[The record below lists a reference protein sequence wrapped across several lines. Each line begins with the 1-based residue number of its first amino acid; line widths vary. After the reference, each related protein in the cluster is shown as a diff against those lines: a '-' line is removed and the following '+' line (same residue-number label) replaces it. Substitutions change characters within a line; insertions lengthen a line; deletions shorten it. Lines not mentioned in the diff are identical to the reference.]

1 MQLCGFNFRLKIIV
15 KKLCLH
21 PTLSVCFF
29 FRRSMSSRKWSS
41 ICCFSRTFVVSTE
54 LLNKLYIFLTKQK
67 KKPNWT
73 EYISYKCV
81 LFARKCLFWLRLH
94 VHAWMYRHL
103 IRSTLNWRVLKMRSL
118 RQFHFFTV
126 WEKTF

>member
-15 KKLCLH
+15 KKWCLH

-67 KKPNWT
+67 KTIEPN
-73 EYISYKCV
+73 ISHTNV
-81 LFARKCLFWLRLH
+81 SFSLENVFFWLRLH

>member
-15 KKLCLH
+15 KKWCLH

-67 KKPNWT
+67 KTNWT